1 MKTKQNYISLLSL
14 MVLVLGLFN
23 SAPQARAN
31 VVDAS
36 APVEAPVPSSS
47 SVDKALVGLSVPF
60 IENQGQVGDADQ
72 FQYYV
77 QTIAGNVFVGPD
89 GLTYALP
96 DSAIKENFISKT
108 KLDPKGQD
116 PAPTQVNY
124 FKGSQDQWKSNLP
137 SYNSVE
143 AG

>member
-96 DSAIKENFISKT
+96 QSSIKEHFVSNA
-108 KLDPKGQD
+108 KLDPKGRD
-116 PAPTQVNY
+116 RAVTKISY
-124 FKGSQDQWKSNLP
+124 FKGSQDSWKSDL
-137 SYNSVE
+137 
-143 AG
+143 